1 MELMDRKLKEIGQEH
16 YDYVMKIYT
25 EADGTT
31 KQLKEQDNAM
41 LQTIRHSHI
50 GVSSYL
56 ANIYKYPF

>member
-1 MELMDRKLKEIGQEH
+1 MDRKLKEIGQEH

-50 GVSSYL
+50 GGVFLFSKHL
-56 ANIYKYPF
+56 